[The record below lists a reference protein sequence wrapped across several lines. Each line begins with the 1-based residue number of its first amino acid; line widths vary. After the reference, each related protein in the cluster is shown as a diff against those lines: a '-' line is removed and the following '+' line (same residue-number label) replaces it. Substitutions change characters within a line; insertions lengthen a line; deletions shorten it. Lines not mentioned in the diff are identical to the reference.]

1 MNAQDLLAL
10 LPIIYIAS
18 VSVLLMLV
26 IAVKRDYN
34 LAWSIAMGGLLLSLA
49 TIPVAWNR
57 VPTLV
62 THLIIIDDYALFFT
76 TVLFITSGFVLVFC
90 HDYFKHRTG
99 ENEEL
104 FLLILFAL
112 LGAITLVSSYHFASF
127 FIGLETLSVSLFAL
141 IAYPINQ
148 RRSLEAAIKYFILS
162 GISSA
167 FLLFGMA
174 LIYAELGTLSFTEIR
189 QLLTDFSTQPYSFVG
204 MIMLIIALGFKLSLA
219 PFHMWTADVYEGA
232 PAPITAFVA
241 TVSKAAV
248 FAVFLRFFV
257 TTGFFKFETLYPILC
272 TLAFAT
278 ILAGNLL
285 ALLQTNIKRILAYS
299 SIAHLGYLL
308 VAFATS
314 FYIQLHLVIE
324 AVMFYLLIYIITTLG
339 SFGIVTALSS
349 SNREA
354 EMLEDY
360 TGLFWSRPWMAA
372 IFTVMLLSLAGIP
385 LTAGFIAKFYVFTTG
400 VHGQL
405 WPLLF
410 LVVIGSGIGLFYYLR
425 IVLQMTKQP
434 SERIGINV
442 DEIQEHSSSEHIALS
457 VLMLLVLW
465 FGLFPGALI
474 DLLATIAGGMVS

>member
-1 MNAQDLLAL
+1 MKALDLLAL
-10 LPIIYIAS
+10 LPIIYLAAI
-18 VSVLLMLV
+18 SVLLMLV
-26 IAVKRDYN
+26 IAIKRDYK
-34 LAWSIAMGGLLLSLA
+34 LAWWIATSGLMLTLTA
-49 TIPVAWNR
+49 VPVAWQQ
-57 VPTLV
+57 VPTMV
-62 THLIIIDDYALFFT
+62 TQLIVIDDYALFFT
-76 TVLFITSGFVLVFC
+76 TLLLITGGFVLVFSY
-90 HDYFKHRTG
+90 DYFKDRPG

-162 GISSA
+162 GVSSA

-174 LIYAELGTLSFTEIR
+174 LIYAELGTLSFAELP
-189 QLLTDFSTQPYSFVG
+189 QLFTSFGNQPYSFVG
-204 MIMLIIALGFKLSLA
+204 IIMLITALGFKLSLV
-219 PFHMWTADVYEGA
+219 PFHMWTADVYQGA

-248 FAVFLRFFV
+248 FAVMLRYFV
-257 TTGFFKFETLYPILC
+257 SAKIFNFEQLYAVIS

-285 ALLQTNIKRILAYS
+285 ALLQTNVKRILAYS

-308 VAFATS
+308 VAFAAS
-314 FYIQLHLVIE
+314 FYIELQLVIE
-324 AVMFYLLIYIITTLG
+324 TAMFYLLAYIITTLG
-339 SFGIVTALSS
+339 SFGIVSALST
-349 SNREA
+349 SNSEA

-360 TGLFWSRPWMAA
+360 TGLFWSRPWIAA

-385 LTAGFIAKFYVFTTG
+385 LTAGFIGKFYVFSTG
-400 VHGQL
+400 VYGQL

-410 LVVIGSGIGLFYYLR
+410 MVVIGSGIGLFYYLR
-425 IVLQMTKQP
+425 IVLQMSKQIPEKNRLLADRLQAP
-434 SERIGINV
+434 STSA
-442 DEIQEHSSSEHIALS
+442 HFALS
-457 VLMLLVLW
+457 ILMLLVLW
-465 FGLFPGALI
+465 LGIFPDTLI
-474 DLLATIAGGMVS
+474 DPLVSIAASISN